1 MESKMGEKPLPHEP
15 DVNQEMRIKAILALR
30 RPRENMT
37 VMARN
42 IGLPYGTV
50 AGTVYGY
57 KRNPEVQNKIAAYL
71 GRGLEEIFGGNGHG
85 L

>member
-1 MESKMGEKPLPHEP
+1 MERKMGEKPRGHEP
-15 DVNQEMRIKAILALR
+15 DVNQEMRIKALLALK

-42 IGLPYGTV
+42 IGLAYGTV

-57 KRNPEVQNKIAAYL
+57 KRNPEVQEKIAAYL
-71 GRGLEEIFGGNGHG
+71 GRNRQELFGGNGHG